1 MRNWVLIHY
10 NHQSIDTNVENN
22 FDNNTNIDV
31 QSEEEHV
38 FDENTETSSFLPEIA
53 NVQLEHDAIKNDLK
67 FADKLKWPTIEN
79 EPLNEY
85 TTPFLATMAFPT
97 LFPDG
102 KGDPTNPALNRDV
115 PLCGK
120 IQHLIKFAEYIGN
133 KWVYRFANHPRFSYW
148 ALNMI
153 QRSRTL
159 QQGSLFLKQ
168 NPGESHL
175 SIDEL
180 NEMAKS
186 NSSSVFMSK
195 LSRYLGNIRR
205 SSAYW
210 YKVREDLK
218 AIISFK
224 EAPTCTIFFTFSS
237 AAMHWPDLCSLFHEP
252 FISQ

>member
-1 MRNWVLIHY
+1 
-10 NHQSIDTNVENN
+10 
-22 FDNNTNIDV
+22 
-31 QSEEEHV
+31 
-38 FDENTETSSFLPEIA
+38 
-53 NVQLEHDAIKNDLK
+53 
-67 FADKLKWPTIEN
+67 
-79 EPLNEY
+79 
-85 TTPFLATMAFPT
+85 
-97 LFPDG
+97 
-102 KGDPTNPALNRDV
+102 
-115 PLCGK
+115 
-120 IQHLIKFAEYIGN
+120 
-133 KWVYRFANHPRFSYW
+133 
-148 ALNMI
+148 MI

-195 LSRYLGNIRR
+195 LSRYLGNITR

-218 AIISFK
+218 AIISYK
-224 EAPTCTIFFTFSS
+224 EAPAIFLTVSS
-237 AAMHWPDLCSLFHEP
+237 ADVHWPDLHSLFHEP

>member
-1 MRNWVLIHY
+1 
-10 NHQSIDTNVENN
+10 
-22 FDNNTNIDV
+22 
-31 QSEEEHV
+31 
-38 FDENTETSSFLPEIA
+38 
-53 NVQLEHDAIKNDLK
+53 
-67 FADKLKWPTIEN
+67 
-79 EPLNEY
+79 
-85 TTPFLATMAFPT
+85 MAFPT
-97 LFPDG
+97 LLADG

-159 QQGSLFLKQ
+159 QQCSLFLKQ

-195 LSRYLGNIRR
+195 NSRYLGNITR

-218 AIISFK
+218 AIISYK
-224 EAPTCTIFFTFSS
+224 
-237 AAMHWPDLCSLFHEP
+237 D
-252 FISQ
+252 

>member
-1 MRNWVLIHY
+1 M
-10 NHQSIDTNVENN
+10 
-22 FDNNTNIDV
+22 
-31 QSEEEHV
+31 
-38 FDENTETSSFLPEIA
+38 
-53 NVQLEHDAIKNDLK
+53 
-67 FADKLKWPTIEN
+67 
-79 EPLNEY
+79 
-85 TTPFLATMAFPT
+85 
-97 LFPDG
+97 FPDG
-102 KGDPTNPALNRDV
+102 KGDPSNPALNRDV

-195 LSRYLGNIRR
+195 LSRYLGNITG
-205 SSAYW
+205 SSAYL

-218 AIISFK
+218 AIISYK
-224 EAPTCTIFFTFSS
+224 EAPTIFFYIFISRYALARSIFTFS
-237 AAMHWPDLCSLFHEP
+237 
-252 FISQ
+252 